1 MAHFSISPCTG
12 NFSMEKTETEIVIK
26 VPTLQVHPYG
36 TFKSGYGAG
45 GYPEG

>member
-1 MAHFSISPCTG
+1 
-12 NFSMEKTETEIVIK
+12 MEKTETEIVIK
-26 VPTLQVHPYG
+26 VPILQVLPYG